1 MKLTNLFGKN
11 TSPVYDLD
19 HNRISGMRA
28 TDGRQYTHQKSQT
41 DSWVVVSLTEKCD
54 VGSHTMNILIDIPE
68 VCFSFSVELDKLPLY
83 GRLTRTRWRRSRTT
97 VASSTV
103 RLAIQVVGEAQD
115 GDCTEAANPVRVCG
129 KPRPIW
135 GAETRA

>member
-1 MKLTNLFGKN
+1 
-11 TSPVYDLD
+11 
-19 HNRISGMRA
+19 MRA

-103 RLAIQVVGEAQD
+103 MLAIQVVGEAQD
-115 GDCTEAANPVRVCG
+115 GDRTEAANPVRVCG